1 MNPMGVIKPEI
12 TLGRLRNEWEEKME
26 TVNINYATKKFILNH
41 GLGLKGI
48 KIEKVP

>member
-1 MNPMGVIKPEI
+1 
-12 TLGRLRNEWEEKME
+12 ME
-26 TVNINYATKKFILNH
+26 TVNINNATKKFILSH